1 MILDSVRNN
10 LLASEL
16 SAIARNYIEFAE
28 QFDAFSLPM
37 SAMLRVPIIRLYSNL
52 YLQSNPGEIGRFI
65 GWEQYGNN
73 LGRKPS
79 QMIPNDPKTAL
90 H

>member
-37 SAMLRVPIIRLYSNL
+37 SAMLRVPPLVAHTAICIFNRIRRNRSIYWMGTIRE
-52 YLQSNPGEIGRFI
+52 QPGE
-65 GWEQYGNN
+65 ET
-73 LGRKPS
+73 
-79 QMIPNDPKTAL
+79 IPDEPKRS
-90 H
+90 